1 MASLFEAY
9 ITNLGKYNEGELVG
23 ETLKFPTT
31 TEEVQALLKRIG
43 VDGVRYEEFF
53 IVQYFWSQYPRASN
67 TINVPRKTRLQDK
80 WEFAWYPPA
89 VVRRGMNAT
98 RKIRPSTGWKSKIEI
113 SKTDRTLTKP
123 DRTSSIP

>member
-1 MASLFEAY
+1 MTEPYFRSKCPRHSNA
-9 ITNLGKYNEGELVG
+9 TNVL
-23 ETLKFPTT
+23 
-31 TEEVQALLKRIG
+31 
-43 VDGVRYEEFF
+43 
-53 IVQYFWSQYPRASN
+53 
-67 TINVPRKTRLQDK
+67 RKTILQDR